1 MKPYSILLFITLS
14 LCSLGAVSLYL
25 DANNIKLA
33 GVELMNFDS
42 DQMDTASLSESK
54 DSILLKAR
62 EIFLKDSATLAA
74 KKIEIFKKPSRS
86 FHDTLLLLEIAS
98 IESSARFYYDNSLTN
113 TTMDRFFDE
122 LEQVKRDNT
131 FFRIIHY
138 GDSQIEMDRI
148 SSFIREKLQRSFGGS
163 GPGLLPAL
171 EVTPKYT
178 VAVQTSGDWTRKLTF
193 GSPEFRSK
201 HNKYGPMAYFCVKNS
216 PSAKVLYTAR
226 DNTSYK
232 NRSFNTCKVIIG
244 ANSTQQEIKCFSNN
258 KLVDTKTVEASSIEQ
273 IISFSTDSAD
283 GKVALEFNGGRAE
296 ILGVSLENKTGVALD
311 NIPMRGG
318 SGLMFANINAESLK
332 RTYQALGVKMV
343 ILQYGGNALPGMS
356 SKSGAEY
363 YGKRFYDQITYLKS
377 IDPQL
382 IVFVIGPA
390 DMSVK
395 RNGELKTHEHLEELR
410 DAMKSATLRAGGVFW
425 DMYEAMGGNG
435 SMIEW
440 VRSKPSLGS
449 PDYIHF
455 TTKGAQKIS
464 EIFYQSLMNEY
475 EMYKIRKKTS
485 N

>member
-1 MKPYSILLFITLS
+1 
-14 LCSLGAVSLYL
+14 
-25 DANNIKLA
+25 
-33 GVELMNFDS
+33 
-42 DQMDTASLSESK
+42 
-54 DSILLKAR
+54 
-62 EIFLKDSATLAA
+62 
-74 KKIEIFKKPSRS
+74 
-86 FHDTLLLLEIAS
+86 
-98 IESSARFYYDNSLTN
+98 
-113 TTMDRFFDE
+113 
-122 LEQVKRDNT
+122 
-131 FFRIIHY
+131 
-138 GDSQIEMDRI
+138 
-148 SSFIREKLQRSFGGS
+148 
-163 GPGLLPAL
+163 
-171 EVTPKYT
+171 
-178 VAVQTSGDWTRKLTF
+178 
-193 GSPEFRSK
+193 
-201 HNKYGPMAYFCVKNS
+201 
-216 PSAKVLYTAR
+216 
-226 DNTSYK
+226 
-232 NRSFNTCKVIIG
+232 
-244 ANSTQQEIKCFSNN
+244 
-258 KLVDTKTVEASSIEQ
+258 
-273 IISFSTDSAD
+273 
-283 GKVALEFNGGRAE
+283 
-296 ILGVSLENKTGVALD
+296 LENKTGVALD

-356 SKSGAEY
+356 SKTGAEY

-395 RNGELKTHEHLEELR
+395 RNGELKTHEHLEQLR